1 MIINRSQLRFH
12 ETFQPETV
20 YIARILELAANHFSG
35 NKYEISEKT
44 GIPTGKQKGKVEPHI
59 KYDTF
64 MGLVD
69 HQCDKGNYTLSLT
82 PLGEVIYYED
92 RFLHENLTR
101 WLCHYAISRKQAG
114 APQWTYI
121 VRDGHSG
128 FLSENSTEHHINKA
142 NALFGTNVSAEELFG
157 VVKRSYQ
164 EGFFSEL
171 NYLKWDDYV
180 RYIEHNESPE
190 LLYVYAYALL
200 DSWSQLLPNKQEIT
214 TIELFHSLQ
223 IGEVFNLSEES
234 IDSILNDLE
243 YDGILKTN
251 RQLYPSTI
259 IRFVSEQE
267 LLSKLY
273 SRLL

>member
-1 MIINRSQLRFH
+1 MINRSQLKFH

-20 YIARILELAANHFSG
+20 YLARVLELAASHYSG
-35 NKYEISEKT
+35 DKYDISERT

-59 KYDTF
+59 KYATF
-64 MGLVD
+64 MGLIN
-69 HQCDKGNYTLSLT
+69 HRCDKGNYTLSLS
-82 PLGEVIYYED
+82 PLGEVIYSED

-101 WLCHYAISRKQAG
+101 WVCHYEISRKENG
-114 APQWTYI
+114 APQWAYI

-128 FLSENSTEHHINKA
+128 FLSENSTEHHVIKA
-142 NALFGTNVSAEELFG
+142 NALFGTNVSFEELFG
-157 VVKRSYQ
+157 VVKRSYL

-171 NYLKWDDYV
+171 NYLKWDDNV
-180 RYIEHNESPE
+180 KYIEHNESPE

-200 DSWSQLLPNKQEIT
+200 DSWSHLLPDKQEIT
-214 TIELFHSLQ
+214 VSELLHSLQ

-234 IDSILNDLE
+234 IDSILSDLE
-243 YDGILKTN
+243 YEGILKTN
-251 RQLYPSTI
+251 RQLYPSTV
-259 IRFVSEQE
+259 IRFVREQE

>member
-1 MIINRSQLRFH
+1 MINRSQLKFH

-20 YIARILELAANHFSG
+20 YIARVLELAANRFSG
-35 NKYEISEKT
+35 TKYEISEQT

-59 KYDTF
+59 KYATF
-64 MGLVD
+64 MGLID

-82 PLGEVIYYED
+82 PLGEVVYYED

-114 APQWTYI
+114 APQWAYI

-128 FLSENSTEHHINKA
+128 FLSENSTEHHVNKA

-164 EGFFSEL
+164 EGFFAEL

-214 TIELFHSLQ
+214 IIELFHSLQ